1 MDEFFLDF
9 WGGFETSRTQ
19 ISRTNFFNDLVPVRD
34 GGTRW
39 HLSAEHYRL
48 VRDGWHS
55 TFYMNAS
62 SRVQKKFC
70 LVNQKCCAVNL
81 YGTRTDKEKYWSR
94 KKAEDQKKEAIMKEQ
109 KHEHLQWWFQKTTF
123 SLFDTKS
130 ALPVHFQHEKIKRRK
145 ESESND
151 KLTKRIS
158 RFPKV

>member
-70 LVNQKCCAVNL
+70 LVNKKMLCCQSVRHKN
-81 YGTRTDKEKYWSR
+81 RQR
-94 KKAEDQKKEAIMKEQ
+94 KVLKQKKSRGSEKGSNNERTEAWTFTMMVSKD
-109 KHEHLQWWFQKTTF
+109 HLQSVRYKICFAC
-123 SLFDTKS
+123 
-130 ALPVHFQHEKIKRRK
+130 ALPTWENKTKKGIWIKRQVNQTHK
-145 ESESND
+145 
-151 KLTKRIS
+151 
-158 RFPKV
+158 